1 MSMTQIWSRLKII
14 EYQNK
19 IETDE
24 INTNDAMRPESFA
37 RIGKAITDYR

>member
-1 MSMTQIWSRLKII
+1 MSMTENWSQLKII

-24 INTNDAMRPESFA
+24 INTNDDMRIPYSIKKQILSTYE
-37 RIGKAITDYR
+37 